1 MTSLPR
7 RKAGFTL
14 IELIVVMLI
23 IAMLASLAVPRYFSS
38 VQKSRDTILK
48 EDLSLMRSALDKYY
62 GDNDKYPTALDELV
76 SRKYLRN
83 IPRDPV
89 TESAATWITVPPED
103 AEKGGV
109 FDVHSGAEGNAADGS
124 PYKEW

>member
-7 RKAGFTL
+7 RAAGFTL

-23 IAMLASLAVPRYFSS
+23 IAMLASLAVPRYFGS
-38 VQKSRDTILK
+38 VQKSKDAVLK
-48 EDLSLMRSALDKYY
+48 EDLTLMREALDKFY
-62 GDNDKYPTALDELV
+62 GDNDKYPAALEELV
-76 SRKYLRN
+76 SRKYLRS

-89 TESAATWITVPPED
+89 TESATTWITVPPED
-103 AEKGGV
+103 PEKGIV
-109 FDVHSGAEGNAADGS
+109 YDVHSGAEGNAADGS

>member
-7 RKAGFTL
+7 RLRGFTL

-23 IAMLASLAVPRYFSS
+23 IAMLTSLAVPRYFGS
-38 VQKSRDTILK
+38 VQKSKDAVLK
-48 EDLSLMRSALDKYY
+48 ENLTLMREALDKYY
-62 GDNDKYPTALDELV
+62 GDNDMYPSTLDDLV

-89 TESAATWITVPPED
+89 TESATTWITVPPED
-103 AEKGGV
+103 PEKGGV
-109 FDVHSGAEGNAADGS
+109 YDVHSGAEGNAGDGS
-124 PYKEW
+124 PYKDW